1 METRLRRTTIQIQ
14 ILSITPVD
22 HPTKTV
28 GKTTPKLDI
37 AYKNLSFNG
46 KVEGKGL
53 FSFGS
58 QEGAFKV
65 LKNSQPGDVYDIER
79 VKEGEFQNWVSAKKS
94 DGSSNPVLAAVS
106 GTGTAT
112 STAKSSGY
120 QLAPKSTY
128 PTEDERA
135 KTQIYI
141 VRQSNLNTAVATLA
155 VGAKSVKPED
165 VIKTAKLYE
174 DHVFG
179 TSNDSVAPAPHIDI
193 TTAFDDLDD
202 LPQ

>member
-1 METRLRRTTIQIQ
+1 MQIQ

-22 HPTKTV
+22 HPTKTP

-58 QEGAFKV
+58 QEGAFKA
-65 LKNSQPGDVYDIER
+65 LKNSQPGEVYDIER

-94 DGSSNPVLAAVS
+94 DGVAVS
-106 GTGTAT
+106 NSAPSPAGPAT
-112 STAKSSGY
+112 STGKSAY
-120 QLAPKSTY
+120 TATPKSAY
-128 PTEDERA
+128 PTEGERH

-179 TSNDSVAPAPHIDI
+179 TSNDSMAPAPHIDI
-193 TTAFDDLDD
+193 TTAFNDLDD
-202 LPQ
+202 FPN

>member
-1 METRLRRTTIQIQ
+1 MQIQ

-58 QEGAFKV
+58 QEGAFKA
-65 LKNSQPGDVYDIER
+65 LKNSQPGEVYDIER

-94 DGSSNPVLAAVS
+94 DGVAVS
-106 GTGTAT
+106 NSTPSAAGPAT
-112 STAKSSGY
+112 STGKSAY
-120 QLAPKSTY
+120 TATPKSTY
-128 PTEDERA
+128 PTEGERH

-202 LPQ
+202 LPR